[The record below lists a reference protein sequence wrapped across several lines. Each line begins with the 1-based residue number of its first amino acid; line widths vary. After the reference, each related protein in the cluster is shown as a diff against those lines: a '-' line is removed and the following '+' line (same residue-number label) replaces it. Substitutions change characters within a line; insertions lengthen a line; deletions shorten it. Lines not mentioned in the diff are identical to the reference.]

1 MQEIAR
7 LHDNAPRDDSSTPS
21 GCELNG
27 ISASGSAKQHNGN
40 VYNNSEHCTSF
51 GNSTVTFAKGG
62 PRHVVSI
69 HSSRAKIRRLL
80 DLHADVDYRDQDGL
94 TALHHAIFGGFE
106 DAVQLLLDRGAD
118 TNASSPNAATPLHL
132 AVLKGR
138 SNIAEL
144 LIGKYR
150 AAVNTIDPDFGTPLH
165 CAAFAGDV
173 KVAET
178 LLKHG
183 AQIDSMCAVS
193 SSKLKWLSSSSLG
206 DKAPSEST
214 SDSPFTHATPLLGA
228 ILSKQELMTKFL
240 IQSGAS
246 TNQPSKISIKGFSE
260 HRPASLYPI
269 HVVATR
275 GLSDLLA
282 HLLANKT
289 NPDAQDYFGHTALI
303 HACSAGNVGIAL
315 QLLEAG
321 ASPDVIN
328 YKGETALHAA
338 AREGH
343 VECVRALCSHGATI
357 NIVNSDGETPLQLA
371 QKASNSAATAKI
383 LLASQN
389 RTNATTAIAV

>member
-1 MQEIAR
+1 LLKGVPDTSYQYTVAERRSDDA
-7 LHDNAPRDDSSTPS
+7 LQTSPRD
-21 GCELNG
+21 LALLR
-27 ISASGSAKQHNGN
+27 ASFEGQ
-40 VYNNSEHCTSF
+40 VI
-51 GNSTVTFAKGG
+51 
-62 PRHVVSI
+62 R
-69 HSSRAKIRRLL
+69 IRRLL
-80 DLHADVDYRDQDGL
+80 DLHADVDHRDQDGL

-118 TNASSPNAATPLHL
+118 ANASSPAAATPLHL

-150 AAVNTIDPDFGTPLH
+150 AAVNAIDPNLGTPLH

-178 LLKHG
+178 MLEHG

-193 SSKLKWLSSSSLG
+193 SSNLEWLSSSSLG
-206 DKAPSEST
+206 DKAPTEST

-228 ILSKQELMTKFL
+228 ILSKQETMAKFL

-343 VECVRALCSHGATI
+343 VECVRALCSHGTTI

>member
-1 MQEIAR
+1 M
-7 LHDNAPRDDSSTPS
+7 
-21 GCELNG
+21 
-27 ISASGSAKQHNGN
+27 
-40 VYNNSEHCTSF
+40 
-51 GNSTVTFAKGG
+51 
-62 PRHVVSI
+62 
-69 HSSRAKIRRLL
+69 
-80 DLHADVDYRDQDGL
+80 
-94 TALHHAIFGGFE
+94 
-106 DAVQLLLDRGAD
+106 QLLFDRGAD
-118 TNASSPNAATPLHL
+118 TNASSPVAATPLHL

-150 AAVNTIDPDFGTPLH
+150 AAVNAIDPDLGTPLH
-165 CAAFAGDV
+165 CAAFASDV

-178 LLKHG
+178 MLEHG
-183 AQIDSMCAVS
+183 AQIDSMCAVGLR
-193 SSKLKWLSSSSLG
+193 KLRWLSSSSLG
-206 DKAPSEST
+206 DKAPSESI

-228 ILSKQELMTKFL
+228 ILSKQEPMAKFL

-246 TNQPSKISIKGFSE
+246 TNQPSKINIKGFSE
-260 HRPASLYPI
+260 HRPASLYPV

-289 NPDAQDYFGHTALI
+289 NPDAQDYFGHTALM
-303 HACSAGNVGIAL
+303 HACFAGNVGVNLGIAL

-338 AREGH
+338 ARGGY
-343 VECVRALCSHGATI
+343 VECVRVLCSHGALI
-357 NIVNSDGETPLQLA
+357 NIANPEGETPLQLA
-371 QKASNSAATAKI
+371 QKANNSAATANI

-389 RTNATTAIAV
+389 RTNATAHHHSMNIFCMIDL